1 MNFIKDKQY
10 YKFCLYGFLKN
21 LRFFEPFLIL
31 FFLEKGINFFHIG
44 ILYSIREIGR
54 NILELPSGI
63 IADAFG
69 RKKAMIFAFSTYLL
83 SFVIFTLTSK
93 FFFFAIAMIFYSM
106 GDAFRTGTHKA
117 MIFEYLKIKGWKNQ
131 KVHYYGRTRS
141 ASQIGS
147 AVSSLLA
154 ALLILY
160 TGKYSLVFIFST
172 IPYILDLILMISYPN
187 VLNGK
192 TSAISFTEIKSN
204 FKTITSDFLISFKQ
218 KKNIKDFGNLSVHSS
233 IFRTTKD
240 YLQVIIYS
248 FTLSIPFLPN
258 INNNKKSAIFIGLI
272 YFIIFMLTSWISRKS
287 GVFADKMKSIEKP
300 LNLTL
305 IIGFIL
311 LFLSGIFYHYQF
323 FIFSIILFLGIHLI
337 ENLRNPIGVA
347 YLSDMYSENILAT
360 ALSANSQAKS
370 IMAAIFAPIIG
381 LLADYF
387 DIGIALSIVSLFLI
401 ILYPILQVNKTNK
414 NNIGPSPK
422 SR

>member
-1 MNFIKDKQY
+1 MSKNFAKDKQY

-31 FFLEKGINFFHIG
+31 FFLEKGIVFFQIG

-54 NILELPSGI
+54 NILEIPSGI

-69 RKKAMIFAFSTYLL
+69 RKKSMIFAFSTYII
-83 SFVIFTLTSK
+83 SFIIFSLGSK
-93 FFFFAIAMIFYSM
+93 FYLYIIAMIFYSM

-131 KVHYYGRTRS
+131 KIHYYGHTRS

-147 AVSSLLA
+147 AVSSILA
-154 ALLILY
+154 ALLVLY
-160 TGKYSLVFIFST
+160 TGKYSLIFIFST

-187 VLNGK
+187 VLNG
-192 TSAISFTEIKSN
+192 EIKSIYFSDIRNN
-204 FKTITSDFLISFKQ
+204 FKTILHDFFLSFKQ
-218 KKNIKDFGNLSVHSS
+218 KKIIKAIGNLSVHSS
-233 IFRTTKD
+233 IFKTTKD
-240 YLQVIIYS
+240 YLQAIIYS
-248 FTLSIPFLPN
+248 FTLSIPLLPN
-258 INNNKKSAIFIGLI
+258 LNNNRKSAIFIGII
-272 YFIIFMLTSWISRKS
+272 YFIIFILTSWISRKS

-305 IIGFIL
+305 ITGFVL
-311 LFLSGIFYHYQF
+311 LLLSGICYHYQF
-323 FIFSIILFLGIHLI
+323 FTFSIIFFLGIHLI

-370 IMAAIFAPIIG
+370 IIAAIFAPIIG
-381 LLADYF
+381 YLADSF
-387 DIGIALSIVSLFLI
+387 DIGIALSIVSVFLI
-401 ILYPILQVNKTNK
+401 ILYPILQIK
-414 NNIGPSPK
+414 K
-422 SR
+422 S